1 MRQVKAARLA
11 EAAAE
16 VAVQAAEVAVQA
28 GLEAVAKAEAET
40 TGLEAVAKA
49 EAEATEALV
58 AQLDRRRTLPGRRKR
73 RCQAATS

>member
-58 AQLDRRRTLPGRRKR
+58 AQLDRRRTLPGCRKR
-73 RCQAATS
+73 